1 MHRSLQEHGMNA
13 VALHG
18 NVHPDKRK
26 EAYESFKGTG
36 ADLMVCTNL
45 ASRGL
50 DFSNAPWKWLS
61 VAFSG

>member
-1 MHRSLQEHGMNA
+1 MNA